1 MGLARETLRDIEMYL
16 HLLLLISP
24 ALGMPSSALIDVGKG
39 IFDQLDSL
47 PGFAEETK
55 AIYNNSKLFET
66 VAESL
71 KEAEQAILQMDS
83 ELKLLESEEVQFED
97 NYFPAYNEAKQYLR
111 ESRQNLRKL
120 ADRTVKEVKALK
132 TLLKDLDKNEDTVL
146 LKESLDIMKD
156 LMIETLETLK
166 EALGKYNSALVT
178 FENLNSSIG
187 KQNRKLK
194 KMTTKN
200 SDEYIAWT
208 KKLRGGIYG
217 TIAGTTTACI
227 VADAL
232 GAFGICSAVS
242 AAISASAAAAIESE
256 IQKYGDKL
264 EHFTNITERMLEAGG
279 KFDTTINE
287 AISIFT
293 YEIDLINK
301 WTTRAG
307 VVSRNIDDHKTEYL
321 KKYISIRTIF
331 VNGLDDLNKSAE
343 DFLAQ
348 PIDILAQP
356 IDILA

>member
-132 TLLKDLDKNEDTVL
+132 TLLKELDENEDTVL
-146 LKESLDIMKD
+146 LISTFAYIL
-156 LMIETLETLK
+156 
-166 EALGKYNSALVT
+166 LVIL
-178 FENLNSSIG
+178 FKRL
-187 KQNRKLK
+187 QMQL
-194 KMTTKN
+194 
-200 SDEYIAWT
+200 
-208 KKLRGGIYG
+208 LR
-217 TIAGTTTACI
+217 
-227 VADAL
+227 
-232 GAFGICSAVS
+232 
-242 AAISASAAAAIESE
+242 
-256 IQKYGDKL
+256 
-264 EHFTNITERMLEAGG
+264 R
-279 KFDTTINE
+279 
-287 AISIFT
+287 
-293 YEIDLINK
+293 
-301 WTTRAG
+301 R
-307 VVSRNIDDHKTEYL
+307 R
-321 KKYISIRTIF
+321 
-331 VNGLDDLNKSAE
+331 
-343 DFLAQ
+343 
-348 PIDILAQP
+348 
-356 IDILA
+356 